1 MPPEAAAAVAPL
13 LRLTLVPGAK
23 WSGRIGKG
31 RKLVFTTQGDG
42 ANVAALFYA
51 AWDRV
56 ERYNMPDTLKA
67 QHTQKLTRGHCL
79 FSDMGRVLCSIVAD
93 TAEWHDGVGG
103 LTSRS
108 LTDTRWG
115 KTAFQKERNAWLKSG
130 YENVLVELEKFGM
143 GKKDIVPGVNLF
155 SKVVA
160 DAEGNL
166 TLHPENA
173 RAGSA
178 VVLRTDMDV
187 IAVFSNTPHP
197 LDTRTP
203 YPSVPV
209 TLEIWPCDP
218 AGPDDFCRNFRSENG
233 RAFENT
239 EEFHR
244 LLGW

>member
-1 MPPEAAAAVAPL
+1 MSVEAAVTVAPL
-13 LRLTLVPGAK
+13 LKITLDPGAK
-23 WSGRIGKG
+23 WSGRIGRN
-31 RKLVFTTQGDG
+31 RKLVFITQEAG

-79 FSDMGRVLCSIVAD
+79 FSDMGRVLCSLVGD

-108 LTDTRWG
+108 MTDARWG
-115 KTAFQKERNAWLKSG
+115 QTSFQKQRNAWLRSG

-143 GKKDIVPGVNLF
+143 GKKDLVPGVNLF

-160 DAEGNL
+160 DEEGNVAL
-166 TLHPENA
+166 VPNHAPP
-173 RAGSA
+173 GS
-178 VVLRTDMDV
+178 VVALRTDMDV

-197 LDTRTP
+197 LDLKKS

-218 AGPDDFCRNFRSENG
+218 ADSNDYCRNFRPENG

-244 LLGW
+244 LLG